1 MNDNGM
7 SLKAR
12 AIRRLVITLAVIAAL
27 ILGSAGSLRFWQG
40 WLFLLLMA
48 SFWIAFFVDLLKHD
62 PKLVERRLQR
72 RETEP
77 AQKLFQKL
85 FSAVFFSS
93 FVVAGLDFR
102 FGWSRAWIGSV
113 PVSLVLTGQ
122 VLTSMGCWF
131 VFWVLKTN
139 SFAASTIQV
148 ETEQRVISS
157 GPYRF
162 VRHPMYFGMVL
173 TAAAT
178 PLALASYVAL
188 PVYAL
193 LVPVLVFRLIHEER
207 LLRRD
212 LPGYA
217 EYCQQT
223 RFRLVPWIW

>member
-72 RETEP
+72 REAEP

-93 FVVAGLDFR
+93 FCCGRAGL
-102 FGWSRAWIGSV
+102 
-113 PVSLVLTGQ
+113 P
-122 VLTSMGCWF
+122 
-131 VFWVLKTN
+131 
-139 SFAASTIQV
+139 
-148 ETEQRVISS
+148 
-157 GPYRF
+157 
-162 VRHPMYFGMVL
+162 
-173 TAAAT
+173 
-178 PLALASYVAL
+178 
-188 PVYAL
+188 
-193 LVPVLVFRLIHEER
+193 
-207 LLRRD
+207 
-212 LPGYA
+212 
-217 EYCQQT
+217 
-223 RFRLVPWIW
+223 FRLVEGVDRFGSGKSCLDGAGFDVDGMLVRFLGAENEQLRRQYDSG